1 MNSQARMAIF
11 KDFTNNLATLSKCSE
26 RHVAAIIT
34 DRDLTQ
40 VYSIGIN
47 GIVDYLKPI
56 LEQVIEKR
64 WQYALRCKVL
74 QSMQ

>member
-1 MNSQARMAIF
+1 MNSQARMALF

-64 WQYALRCKVL
+64 RQYALRCKVL

>member
-1 MNSQARMAIF
+1 MNSQARMAVF
-11 KDFTNNLATLSKCSE
+11 KDFTNSLATLSKCSE

-64 WQYALRCKVL
+64 
-74 QSMQ
+74 

>member
-1 MNSQARMAIF
+1 MDLAPRKAVF
-11 KDFTNNLATLSKCSE
+11 KAFTNNLSSLSKCTE
-26 RHVAAIIT
+26 RHVAAIVT
-34 DRDLTQ
+34 DKEMTQ

-64 WQYALRCKVL
+64 
-74 QSMQ
+74 